1 MGEGARPGSSGGPL
15 LGVNEKRLLAPRLG
29 RPAGAAG
36 AGALSIAAVAAP
48 APKLLPPPKVLL
60 LLLPVPKEGALQPK
74 LKLTLGADAPSPGA
88 LGEGRSL
95 GSWPDGALDTWLRW
109 EVAFGALSEGWRGAG
124 ARMLSVSVSG
134 TTAATC
140 PSVATAA
147 PLVVDGRL
155 KPPKA
160 EAGDAAAEAMMPK
173 PETGMAAAGAAAGAG
188 AGAGGAAG
196 AEAGAAE
203 APKEKPEL
211 ALAAAGAAAAGIGA
225 AEAPKEKPEL
235 ALAAA
240 GAAAAGMGAA
250 EAPQEKPE
258 LEAAGAWVGAGDGVK
273 PKPKPGLG
281 AAAGGRARFAGVAAA
296 PPSPQ
301 AKGEAPAPRRTS
313 NGEGTELNG
322 AVDGAPATRRDSP
335 VPNRA
340 VDDPLGAPI
349 GDWSMAERMGGRPA
363 AERAAV
369 GGTPSSPSTA
379 RSVAPGGTSR
389 AAAPSKTGRPVGRPA
404 AAAASG
410 LDESETGGTSS
421 ISSVRR
427 IRCAAWHEAVL
438 VASGAAPYRA
448 ATDERRAAFRAG
460 ISLPAVPDGGCGSSP
475 DGEPAGAAATAL
487 SAGA

>member
-1 MGEGARPGSSGGPL
+1 M
-15 LGVNEKRLLAPRLG
+15 
-29 RPAGAAG
+29 
-36 AGALSIAAVAAP
+36 
-48 APKLLPPPKVLL
+48 
-60 LLLPVPKEGALQPK
+60 GALQPK
-74 LKLTLGADAPSPGA
+74 LRLPLGAGAPSPGA

-95 GSWPDGALDTWLRW
+95 GSWPVAALDTWLRW

-124 ARMLSVSVSG
+124 AGMLSVSVSG

-155 KPPKA
+155 KPPK
-160 EAGDAAAEAMMPK
+160 EGAGDAAAGALLPK
-173 PETGMAAAGAAAGAG
+173 PKTGVAAVGAAAAGAAAGVGVG

-196 AEAGAAE
+196 AGAAGAGAGAAE

-211 ALAAAGAAAAGIGA
+211 ALAAAGAAAAGAGA
-225 AEAPKEKPEL
+225 AEAPKEKPED
-235 ALAAA
+235 
-240 GAAAAGMGAA
+240 
-250 EAPQEKPE
+250 K
-258 LEAAGAWVGAGDGVK
+258 AAGAWVSAGAGVK
-273 PKPKPGLG
+273 PNPKPGLG
-281 AAAGGRARFAGVAAA
+281 AAAIGRARFAGVAAA

-301 AKGEAPAPRRTS
+301 AKGEVPAQRRAP
-313 NGEGTELNG
+313 NGEGTAPNG
-322 AVDGAPATRRDSP
+322 AVDGGAPMTRSDSP

-349 GDWSMAERMGGRPA
+349 GDWSVAERVGGRPA

-369 GGTPSSPSTA
+369 AGTPSSPSTA
-379 RSVAPGGTSR
+379 RSVAPGGISR
-389 AAAPSKTGRPVGRPA
+389 AAAPSKAGRPA
-404 AAAASG
+404 AAASG
-410 LDESETGGTSS
+410 LAGSETGGTSS

-460 ISLPAVPDGGCGSSP
+460 ISLPAVPDDSCGSSP
-475 DGEPAGAAATAL
+475 DGEPAGAAAAAL

>member
-1 MGEGARPGSSGGPL
+1 M

-196 AEAGAAE
+196 AEA
-203 APKEKPEL
+203 
-211 ALAAAGAAAAGIGA
+211 GA

-475 DGEPAGAAATAL
+475 EGEPAGAAATAL

>member
-1 MGEGARPGSSGGPL
+1 MMGEGARPGSSGGPL

-124 ARMLSVSVSG
+124 AGMLSVSVSG

-173 PETGMAAAGAAAGAG
+173 PETGMAAARAAAGAG

-196 AEAGAAE
+196 AEA
-203 APKEKPEL
+203 
-211 ALAAAGAAAAGIGA
+211 GA

-281 AAAGGRARFAGVAAA
+281 AAAGGRAGFAGVAAA

-460 ISLPAVPDGGCGSSP
+460 ISLPAVPDVS
-475 DGEPAGAAATAL
+475 
-487 SAGA
+487 

>member
-124 ARMLSVSVSG
+124 AGMLSVSVSG

-211 ALAAAGAAAAGIGA
+211 ALAAAGAAAAG
-225 AEAPKEKPEL
+225 
-235 ALAAA
+235 
-240 GAAAAGMGAA
+240 MGAA

-258 LEAAGAWVGAGDGVK
+258 LEAAGAWVGAGDGV
-273 PKPKPGLG
+273 KPKPGLG

-475 DGEPAGAAATAL
+475 EGEPAGAAATAL

>member
-124 ARMLSVSVSG
+124 AGMLSVSVSG

-211 ALAAAGAAAAGIGA
+211 ALAAAGAAAAG
-225 AEAPKEKPEL
+225 
-235 ALAAA
+235 
-240 GAAAAGMGAA
+240 MGAA

-258 LEAAGAWVGAGDGVK
+258 LEAAGAWVGAGDGV
-273 PKPKPGLG
+273 KPKPGLG

-438 VASGAAPYRA
+438 VASGAAPYLA

-475 DGEPAGAAATAL
+475 EGEPAGAAATAL